1 MSLGQT
7 SHPQGYEAPV
17 HLSLVE
23 PVLVAGL
30 PRTVGFMYW
39 TTVAALILGMHQL
52 WILPLAMLGH
62 WGLARLTRFDPHF
75 MAVVRA
81 ALRHTKDKLP

>member
-1 MSLGQT
+1 MSDGQMRR
-7 SHPQGYEAPV
+7 PEGYEAPV

-30 PRTVGFMYW
+30 PRTVAFIYW
-39 TTVAALILGMHQL
+39 TIAAALIIGMHQL

-62 WGLARLTRFDPHF
+62 FGLTRLTRFDPHF
-75 MAVVRA
+75 MVVIRA